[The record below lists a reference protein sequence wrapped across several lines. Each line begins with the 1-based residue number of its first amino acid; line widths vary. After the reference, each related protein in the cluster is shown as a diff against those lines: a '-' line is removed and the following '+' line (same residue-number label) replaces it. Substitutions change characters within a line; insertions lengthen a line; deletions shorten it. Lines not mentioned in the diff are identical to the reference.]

1 MNALPQGQ
9 YIKHYRYGF
18 GVITES
24 DEVGT
29 SIEFELH
36 GQKKFVTSL
45 MVVEL
50 SHLTPPKGFRSKWV
64 KTTAPVRPAR
74 RVAARKTVASTPV
87 AAGAAKSNR

>member
-24 DEVGT
+24 NDEGT

-36 GQKKFVTSL
+36 GSKKFVTSL

-50 SHLTPPKGFRSKWV
+50 SHLTPPKGFRAKWV
-64 KTTAPVRPAR
+64 KTEPAARPAR
-74 RVAARKTVASTPV
+74 RVASRKPV
-87 AAGAAKSNR
+87 AAAAPLEAAKAHR